1 MPSTTR
7 FLRSAALAILCLAAM
22 AGPATAQPAS
32 ASGKPAAGTPA
43 PAAAAPAAP
52 DESSLALVE
61 AAPGT
66 AGGSSASMLPY
77 VLRMM
82 LVLGLVIGVIYALYA
97 LLKRSARP
105 RAQQDAYLRVLATTT
120 LAPGRQLHVV
130 SLGGSAWLVGSTDSS
145 VGLIERID
153 DREVVDALELRATQS
168 PEAPRREFGDMLS
181 AWLGAAGRGTG
192 TRGGAAGASPSDILS
207 RQRDRLKKL

>member
-66 AGGSSASMLPY
+66 SSASMLPY

-168 PEAPRREFGDMLS
+168 PEAPRREFVDMLS
-181 AWLGAAGRGTG
+181 AWLGAAGRGPG

>member
-7 FLRSAALAILCLAAM
+7 FLRSVALAALCLSVM
-22 AGPATAQPAS
+22 AGPATAQAAPVPGTPAT
-32 ASGKPAAGTPA
+32 GTPA
-43 PAAAAPAAP
+43 PTATAAP

-61 AAPGT
+61 ADPGT
-66 AGGSSASMLPY
+66 AVGAGASMLPY
-77 VLRMM
+77 VLRMI

-97 LLKRSARP
+97 LLRRSARP
-105 RAQQDAYLRVLATTT
+105 KAQEDAYLRVLATTT

-130 SLGGSAWLVGSTDSS
+130 SLGGSAWLVGSTDAS

-153 DREVVDALELRATQS
+153 DKEVVDALELRAAQS
-168 PEAPRREFGDMLS
+168 PEAPRRDFRDMLA
-181 AWLGAAGRGTG
+181 AWLGAAGRGAG
-192 TRGGAAGASPSDILS
+192 ARGGAVGTAPSDILS